1 MLVRAKT
8 RQLGRGEGLVK
19 DQFNGRLNQRL
30 RPEGVN
36 QADRA
41 EELDISSRTLQRWD
55 QEYKEADPC
64 ETGHHSW

>member
-1 MLVRAKT
+1 M
-8 RQLGRGEGLVK
+8 K